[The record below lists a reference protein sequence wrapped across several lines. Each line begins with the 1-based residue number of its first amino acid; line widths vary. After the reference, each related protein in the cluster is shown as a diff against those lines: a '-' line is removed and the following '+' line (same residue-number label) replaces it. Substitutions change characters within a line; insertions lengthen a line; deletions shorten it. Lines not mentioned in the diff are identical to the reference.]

1 MDPTS
6 DLHVRR
12 GVSHATDP
20 AEAVAELHAALD
32 QPDISLALVY
42 CSPELDRLRLASELR
57 RRFGSVP
64 VLGCTTAGEITPEGY
79 LKGTLAGVTVASP
92 RFFAMTHRIDGLG
105 SFRFA
110 ETQVAT
116 EQLLAR
122 LGQRG
127 QRPTARNT
135 FAFLLVD
142 GLSHQEES
150 LVSAVSR
157 GLGDIRLFG
166 GSAADGTRFG
176 QTGVFHEGELHTD
189 AALLTLVQTDLP
201 FTVFKTQHFEA
212 SEEKMVVTEA
222 SPAQRLVTEING
234 EPAGREYARM
244 VGLEVEELTPLIFA
258 EYPVVVRLGGQ
269 PYVRSIQ
276 KVNPDESLTFFCAID
291 EGIVLTVARR
301 TDIVEDLTR
310 AFADV
315 RERVGPPQLVLGCDC
330 ILRNL
335 ECEQRGVKGEIG
347 QIFVDNNVVGFA
359 TYGEQFNALHVNQT
373 FTGVAIGR

>member
-1 MDPTS
+1 MDPTR

-12 GVSHATDP
+12 AVSHATDP
-20 AEAVAELHAALD
+20 VAAVAELHAGLD
-32 QPDISLALVY
+32 QPDVSLAVAY
-42 CSPELDRLRLASELR
+42 FAPELDRAVLAAELR
-57 RRFGSVP
+57 RRFGSMP
-64 VLGCTTAGEITPEGY
+64 LIGCTTAGEITPEGY
-79 LKGTLAGVTVASP
+79 LAGTLTGFSVASP
-92 RFFAMTHRIDGLG
+92 RFYAMSRRIDGLG
-105 SFRFA
+105 AFRFA
-110 ETQVAT
+110 ETQLAT
-116 EQLLAR
+116 EQMLGKLA
-122 LGQRG
+122 QRG
-127 QRPTARNT
+127 TRPTAANT

-142 GLSHQEES
+142 GLSNQEES

-157 GLGDIRLFG
+157 GLGEIRLFG

-176 QTGVFHEGELHTD
+176 STAVLHEGELHSD
-189 AALLTLVQTDLP
+189 AAVLTLVQTDLP

-222 SPAQRLVTEING
+222 SPGQRLVTEING

-276 KVNPDESLTFFCAID
+276 KVNADESLTFFCAID

-301 TDIVEDLTR
+301 TDIVEDLSR

-315 RERVGPPQLVLGCDC
+315 RARVGPPQLVLGCDC

-335 ECEQRGVKGEIG
+335 ECEQRGVKDEVGR
-347 QIFVDNNVVGFA
+347 IFVDNNVVGFA